1 MVDDKGKLKVI
12 SVSCLTDFVKW
23 SIPGNTN
30 DRIRTTEAAT
40 VFLSCILVERLFLSL
55 KIVRNFRMLFRLMFS
70 IGFLLL
76 VGQTF
81 LLMSQRPDQTSQRVQ
96 RHNQDPQS
104 PPELQVGDGPLS
116 ETEFQSLMDQ
126 LQEESAAW
134 KSIPWQTSMVSA
146 QNLAAEQQKPI
157 FIWAMDGHPLGCT

>member
-1 MVDDKGKLKVI
+1 
-12 SVSCLTDFVKW
+12 
-23 SIPGNTN
+23 
-30 DRIRTTEAAT
+30 
-40 VFLSCILVERLFLSL
+40 
-55 KIVRNFRMLFRLMFS
+55 MLFRLMFS

-81 LLMSQRPDQTSQRVQ
+81 LHMSQRPDQ
-96 RHNQDPQS
+96 DPQATQ
-104 PPELQVGDGPLS
+104 ELQVGDGPLS

-134 KSIPWQTSMVSA
+134 KSIPWQTSMVLA
-146 QNLAAEQQKPI
+146 QNLAAKQQKPI